1 MWAQLI
7 TAPLRPGTDLAA
19 AADVLKTFEQPGSGL
34 IREIFMQDQ
43 KNPNVGYVLTL
54 FESEEQARER
64 EQNPAR
70 SEGHHAMGELMSK
83 ILAGPPEFIDL
94 TVVAEWT
101 P

>member
-7 TAPLRPGTDLAA
+7 TAPLKPGTDLAA

-64 EQNPAR
+64 EQAGR
-70 SEGHHAMGELMSK
+70 SEGHQAMGELMAK
-83 ILAGPPEFIDL
+83 ILAGPPEFVDL